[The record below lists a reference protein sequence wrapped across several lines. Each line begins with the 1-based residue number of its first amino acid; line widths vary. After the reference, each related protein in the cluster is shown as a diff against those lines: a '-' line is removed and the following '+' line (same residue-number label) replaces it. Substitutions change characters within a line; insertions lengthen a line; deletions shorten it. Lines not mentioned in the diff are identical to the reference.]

1 VTKFALILAI
11 HVGGLVFAVL
21 LARWLLGRDAGGA
34 ELRRVASAVQRA
46 ADAFLGQQLR
56 LVAAATGVLALATF
70 ALHALLAR
78 AGALGRI
85 EAAFWATLGLVSGAL
100 GACMVARMAVRLAQ
114 RASPRAVAA
123 ARTSLDRALSVSVRA
138 AGSAGLMVETLAATS
153 LLVVFGLLF
162 VMKGGANAGAESATS
177 LLESIVLLLPAHAFG
192 AAAAA
197 MILQRGG
204 STYHAAADAGAD
216 LAGEGDAGLDHDD
229 ARNPAV
235 VADLVGDHVG
245 PTAGRVVD
253 LFVAATAA
261 NVTAVAL
268 GLAIYSS
275 NARTPAALGLALLP
289 IVVRAF
295 GVIACSFGV
304 MVVRVEEQKNPL
316 LALWRGHASTAI
328 ISLGGL
334 AGASIWLAGES
345 WQRFLGAGT
354 LGVVAAAAA
363 AYITRW
369 RIDRRLG
376 PLRELSES
384 LKGGSAGAVGHGFGV
399 GLESAAAP
407 ILVVGIAMAAAFEL
421 GAGSGLSGGG
431 LLGSFTALMTML
443 ASAPYILALGTFGS
457 ISDSAR
463 GVAAVSAATVD
474 DGAQRRAGR
483 LDDAG
488 FVATSVA
495 QTYLIT
501 VGCLTALL
509 AAAAVPLLG
518 GSGTVAVS
526 IDLTKPAVV
535 WSGALGF
542 AAVLAYAGNAAR
554 AASRGARSVAVEV
567 ERQLRGFPKQSG
579 VPQVPKD
586 FTPSYRACIEIVARS
601 ALERLLPT
609 VAVALLLPVALAVGV
624 RLAFSSG
631 SAVLVR
637 ESLSA
642 FVAIGAVTGLAAA
655 LAVDATRSTLV
666 AARRMARPRGTS
678 GGFSAALTGDA
689 VADLM
694 GNSAGPAAHLLVKA
708 VAASALALAPFI
720 T

>member
-11 HVGGLVFAVL
+11 HVGGLIFAVL
-21 LARWLLGRDAGGA
+21 LARWLLGRDGGGA
-34 ELRRVASAVQRA
+34 ELRRVAGAVQRA
-46 ADAFLGQQLR
+46 SDAFLGRELR
-56 LVAAATGVLALATF
+56 LVAAATGVLAIASFTV
-70 ALHALLAR
+70 HALIGR

-100 GACMVARMAVRLAQ
+100 GACLVARMAVRLAQ
-114 RASPRAVAA
+114 GASPRALTA
-123 ARTSLDRALSVSVRA
+123 ARASLDRSLSVSVRA
-138 AGSAGLMVETLAATS
+138 AGSAALMVETLAATS
-153 LLVVFGLLF
+153 LLLVFGLLF
-162 VMKGGANAGAESATS
+162 VMKGGASAGEGDAAS
-177 LLESIVLLLPAHAFG
+177 LLVSIVLLLPGHAFG

-197 MILQRGG
+197 MILQRAG

-229 ARNPAV
+229 PRNPAV

-253 LFVAATAA
+253 LFVAASAA
-261 NVTAVAL
+261 NVAAVAL
-268 GLAIYSS
+268 GLAIYGS
-275 NARTPAALGLALLP
+275 NGKTPAALGLALLP

-295 GVIACSFGV
+295 GVIACGFGV
-304 MVVRVEEQKNPL
+304 MVVRVEEQRSPV
-316 LALWRGHASTAI
+316 LALWRGHAATAVI
-328 ISLGGL
+328 ALGGL
-334 AGASIWLAGES
+334 AGATIWLASDS
-345 WQRFLGAGT
+345 WQRLLGAGA

-363 AYITRW
+363 AYVTRW

-376 PLRELSES
+376 PMRELGES
-384 LKGGSAGAVGHGFGV
+384 LKGGSAGAIAHGLGV

-407 ILVVGIAMAAAFEL
+407 ILVVGVAMASAFEL
-421 GAGSGLSGGG
+421 GAGTGVAGGG

-443 ASAPYILALGTFGS
+443 ACAPYLLALGTFGA
-457 ISDSAR
+457 IADSAR
-463 GVAAVSAATVD
+463 GVASVSSASLD
-474 DGAQRRAGR
+474 DSAQRRAGR

-509 AAAAVPLLG
+509 AAATVPLLG
-518 GSGTVAVS
+518 GFDATAVS

-554 AASRGARSVAVEV
+554 AANRGARGVAIEV
-567 ERQLRGFPKQSG
+567 ERQLRGFSKQSG
-579 VPQVPKD
+579 IPQVPRD
-586 FTPSYRACIEIVARS
+586 FTPSYRACIEIVSRS
-601 ALERLLPT
+601 ALERVLPA
-609 VAVALLLPVALAVGV
+609 VALALLLPIALAIAV
-624 RLAFSSG
+624 RLAFGGADG
-631 SAVLVR
+631 SLVR

-642 FVAIGAVTGLAAA
+642 FVAIAAVSGLAAA
-655 LAVDATRSTLV
+655 LAIDATRSTLV

-678 GGFSAALTGDA
+678 GGFTAALSGDA
-689 VADLM
+689 VADIM
-694 GNSAGPAAHLLVKA
+694 GNSAAPAAHLLVKA
-708 VAASALALAPFI
+708 VAASTLALAPFI